1 MYVKKIIS
9 ITALMLIANLA
20 AAQQFD
26 SSKIYFGGGL
36 SKNSLSGFDDATGY
50 QVFGGYPLDVD
61 LGGGQLSVE
70 VGYMDSGSFETDFFG
85 LTIETEAT
93 GFWSTAVGEW
103 QLNQNLNLIGRLG
116 LDFGDDDGFMLG
128 GGIGYKMT
136 DNMDL
141 RGEYVIRDNIDSLQ
155 VNFVY
160 YP

>member
-1 MYVKKIIS
+1 M
-9 ITALMLIANLA
+9 ALMLMANLA

-36 SKNSLSGFDDATGY
+36 SQNSLSGFDDATGY

-70 VGYMDSGSFETDFFG
+70 VGYMDSGSFEYEYQLLGTTYTF
-85 LTIETEAT
+85 EAEAT

-103 QLNQNLNLIGRLG
+103 QLNESLNLIGRLG
-116 LDFGDDDGFMLG
+116 MDIGDDDGIMFG
-128 GGIGYKMT
+128 GGVGYNMT
-136 DNMDL
+136 DNIDL
-141 RGEYVIRDNIDSLQ
+141 RGEYVVRNNVDSLQ